1 MAVEPSAKR
10 ARTLDTAALR
20 EFEYQPPKV
29 IAEIECNHRGEVEVD
44 VTETQ
49 VPFTEACKANTV
61 RVRAVELGGGIEIR
75 SACSSKS
82 GWVSVDSSEVV
93 LPPRQG
99 CRLQISQDLYKG
111 TRKWQVWYPRN
122 KGDVHDS
129 HSITGQENCL
139 QECMDW
145 AWQRHEAAWVSLFH
159 ICLHTYIVHMKKT
172 SWTPSQPIERVSV
185 CLDFLSFLT
194 YIHKQIRTLFWA
206 CLCNVFDLFLCFLWL
221 FWISYIHTYI
231 HTQYIYTYNHTHV
244 HTYISRYV
252 RVRATHMHAHIAHFP
267 EAYLSAL
274 SSAASSSSG

>member
-1 MAVEPSAKR
+1 MDTSYIHTGWRTYSRQTVYIMAVEPSAKR
-10 ARTLDTAALR
+10 AGTLDTAALR

-29 IAEIECNHRGEVEVD
+29 IAEIGCNHRGEVEVD

-75 SACSSKS
+75 SACSSKL

-122 KGDVHDS
+122 KGDVHES
-129 HSITGQENCL
+129 HSITGQENRL

-145 AWQRHEAAWVSLFH
+145 AWKRHEAAWVSLFH
-159 ICLHTYIVHMKKT
+159 ICFHSYIVYMKK
-172 SWTPSQPIERVSV
+172 
-185 CLDFLSFLT
+185 SFLDSLAGNRKSVSLPGFAELP
-194 YIHKQIRTLFWA
+194 YK
-206 CLCNVFDLFLCFLWL
+206 
-221 FWISYIHTYI
+221 HT
-231 HTQYIYTYNHTHV
+231 
-244 HTYISRYV
+244 
-252 RVRATHMHAHIAHFP
+252 
-267 EAYLSAL
+267 
-274 SSAASSSSG
+274 